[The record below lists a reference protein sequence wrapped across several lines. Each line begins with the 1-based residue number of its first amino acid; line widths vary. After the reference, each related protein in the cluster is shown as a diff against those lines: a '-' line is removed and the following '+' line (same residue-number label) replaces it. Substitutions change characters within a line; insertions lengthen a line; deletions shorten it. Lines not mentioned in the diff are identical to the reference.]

1 MTITLDLDDKIVE
14 RARMLAKYRGTTLE
28 AMLDEYIKNY
38 AGEPKM
44 TPEEAKEMV
53 KRLEEMWATSHGNSH
68 GEKWTREEIHDR
80 SKFR

>member
-1 MTITLDLDDKIVE
+1 MTITLEIDERIVQ
-14 RARMLAKYRGTTLE
+14 RARELAKRRGTSLE
-28 AMLDEYIKNY
+28 AMLDEYVRDI

-53 KRLEEMWATSHGNSH
+53 KRLEEMWATSHGDSR
-68 GEKWTREEIHDR
+68 GEKWTRDEIHDR